1 MANLNKRRFITQLP
15 AVHQTDILKN
25 FFAATID
32 NLFQPGASEAISG
45 YVGQKPSYYDALKDF
60 YVPEETPAREAYQL
74 EPAMVSINGA
84 SEMSHSL
91 CYDDLINYLRSQGAD
106 VSNHNRLFDG
116 EYYSWSP
123 PVDLDK
129 LNNPRQYVWM
139 GGLSSEEDRRTA
151 MVLRAPRL
159 ISGFDGDNTFP
170 LPPAN
175 PDYQG
180 KFESPVVLVNG
191 FPARATF
198 TSSHATVIGNL
209 TNGDRIETI
218 RYGDLTLVLN
228 GQKNFNFSYLL
239 AWSNQTSN
247 VDANN
252 VYRTN
257 LPRTYKVGE
266 VVWAR
271 QDVTTAYKAWRC
283 VTEHQA
289 GSEFETA
296 YWTAVLG
303 AEKATSGVSVRL
315 EDGIGAIAAHAPDW
329 EAVTVYALG
338 ARVRYKGDYYTCT
351 TAHTSEALFDE
362 TQWQVVGT
370 VARRFFMDGVGTKI
384 ELTPDYTTHAGGR
397 VPHHIIIDRRSRE
410 DSPWTQRN
418 MWVHRSSL
426 EWTGLLY
433 SERQATRP
441 IIEFLPDIELFNY
454 GSRRLADVNSTLSTE
469 MAKVRDNYDL
479 YPYDLLPWQEEDV
492 AVSRINGQ
500 PIGYLSYYKKNPDGT
515 YVLDGAGNPVKER
528 REPFGCVEV
537 DAFKPTH
544 LWAATMPFDPGARI
558 IVGNSFFESTAAHV
572 ASATFQADLDAGL
585 WVRVDGYLLKPGDR
599 LLVRQ
604 SSTTEPEL
612 NNLVYRVVANYDV
625 DLPDGSEADV
635 LELIAEAP
643 PERGDIIRVIRNG
656 EASVFADTDEY
667 WFNGEQWVLAQESG
681 SAPLFMLYDA
691 DQNRLN
697 DDSIYLG
704 TDFTGSRLFGFK
716 LGTGTPDKVLGFPL
730 ANNQYAQPIF
740 EVDPITRRTTFEGGE
755 VGGYYYHHFLEPLG
769 EGTYSNNW
777 FPVAKPSS
785 QALINGV
792 YEIPLNLQANPGNEE
807 VTFISRNEWF
817 DHFSNVMTQQEGFEG
832 HPYAVNNWRDTAKNL
847 GNGNKI
853 LQHRSPLLKTMLIA
867 SDSTFDVL
875 AALRYVEQEYTRY
888 RFKFVQKIVE
898 FRNSGTLTDA
908 DEPSVWVQ
916 SIIEALRLNK
926 SAEFPF
932 VLSNVGGGQFF
943 VPPTPAALGVGHSV
957 EPALLNGVLRCHDG
971 AEVPLFG
978 DHRDAIMLAFEQRIY
993 ANIPQQF
1000 KTEDRPIFDLMRYV
1014 EGFWFKDADNGYSR
1028 AEMNAIMAPMFER
1041 WAQNQRLDYRTNTS
1055 YAPGDPFSWNYSTC
1069 TDRDNNPV
1077 VAGNYRGLYNHYY
1090 DTDRPHVA
1098 PWEML
1103 GFAEEPVWWTQEY
1116 GLAPYTMGNAK
1127 MWEDLRDGRIQQGPR
1142 EGIDPRYSRP
1152 TLLDFIPVD
1161 DEGNLLDPVTLGMVQ
1176 SAPTHQNAIK
1186 PWKFG
1191 DGGAIETLWRASPG
1205 YGFSLAQAGFLMKP
1219 ARFVEQCWDTINIAR
1234 DASGQW
1240 IYLPTGNRPLNNMV
1254 TVHGEMLRDGS
1265 RFYGSGVQQW
1275 ISDYMVSKGQ
1285 NPSLLGNA
1293 VRGLGVHLA
1302 HKVGGFT
1309 SSTAIRVLADNFGLV
1324 PADDVKIELYRSPS
1338 ISEEV
1343 YSGVLI
1349 EWTGSGYR
1357 VIGYDVR
1364 TPSFTIDPGLTTG
1377 PKGVISLAPSVEP
1390 TFNVWSSNV
1399 YYSTN
1404 TRVVHDNV
1412 YYEANKPHTSGITF
1426 EGQYWKALGA
1436 IAPQAPRVTTYL
1448 LGTGEDVVVPYG
1460 TTFDSYQEV
1469 ADFLLGY
1476 ERYLVRRGWVF
1487 DDLETDAYTVR
1498 DWSAATKE
1506 FLSWAQVTWE
1516 PGSFITLSPAAEG
1529 AKFIA
1534 EHGMVLDTLNPINGA
1549 YGLVDRTGYP
1559 IDRRNVVVDRID
1571 GQASLASKDSDLY
1584 GARLHVGE
1592 IEHVLFF
1599 SNTTIFGDIIY
1610 APLFNLRQPRLRL
1623 IGNRS
1628 TDWTGRLDAP
1638 GYVLIDGEI
1647 VSNFDKAATD
1657 LQTMFDIEKADNAE
1671 LRDHA
1676 RHVIG
1681 YDSRSYFQSLVLSET
1696 EQFEFYQGMIHQKG
1710 APGAFNKLMR
1720 SDYIEQ
1726 SRDLRF
1732 FEEWAIKIDEFG
1744 ALGGRSRASFLLG
1757 TSSLRNDPQ
1766 MIQFRNTG
1774 EPTANAEWQELID
1787 IGVNID
1793 KKWVERPKNP
1803 MVTFPQHKSYAPPE
1817 NSLPMSGYVRLNEV
1831 DSVIWDNDGL
1841 APLLAN
1847 GGLGLGKR
1855 IWIHNVTGTVSTP
1868 DAPEWSF
1875 VPRGVSPELDIAEGW
1890 VDANGNVPS
1899 IAPYLFVQENGT
1911 TAFRSKKC
1919 EAPFVTSRQF
1929 TSVVGKVYEAEF
1941 RVRKTVKET
1950 NGKKAILRPGFDGMV
1965 NGSIAPNLSGEPT
1978 NAAMGVKS
1986 GVGYNSSRDWIDT
1999 SDWVLNQWYVINL
2012 SWAPT
2017 RSYDYVRE
2025 RIRINRADSTDA
2037 TFKSVNY
2044 SNAVFEMEEPTI
2056 TAQDAHGW
2064 NVMQVFDAAQDGLTN
2079 QIIRLDTKREN
2090 AAISDGITRIVLA
2103 RPHGLTDAHVGST
2116 IVIDG
2121 MTQTQTD
2128 LNGLQIIVNAGANW
2142 IDVLADNSIGLDFA
2156 TVSIPGPKVR
2166 ILRPVRFRNED
2177 LMNQHRS
2184 LKGVKDGD
2192 VVYLDGATP
2201 NDPWRVYRR
2210 RRTRLGLTY
2219 WESFRRQPYRVDATA
2234 VTSALVYDLKTKITS
2249 ESISPEPLVLHHF
2262 DVLSPQN
2269 GIVVGRAE
2277 REIDFKLQNDPA
2289 NYSETGWGRSQIG
2302 RVWWDISRVRFLE
2315 PETDYVVFGQSNEQ
2329 RFETE
2334 ATYRSLNWG
2343 KIAPGSRVDVYEW
2356 TRQRLTPTEWML
2368 AKAKSKDPSQY
2379 EGTPYGFVGLE
2390 STFDEDFGETFAQ
2403 IPLDGEFVGRLEWDD
2418 ELGRDEM
2425 FYYYWMA
2432 GLTTKP
2438 KVDFRNL
2445 DIAAVRQII
2454 TTPLAQDRPWMAP
2467 ILPNSL
2473 VVGGLSSYLDD
2484 NFDLDAEIKRSGT
2497 VIQVEIDEDPTNDG
2511 VIHDEWLLLR
2521 PNDERSQPP
2530 EWLWEKMRDSL
2541 VGFDNSLTA
2550 VPAPPEIV
2558 IGEAPITNGPVFD
2571 FPPYDLEAP
2580 ENEPYFPNTED
2591 DND

>member
-60 YVPEETPAREAYQL
+60 YVAEASASREAYQL
-74 EPAMVSINGA
+74 EPAMVSTNTAGD
-84 SEMSHSL
+84 MSHSL

-106 VSNHNRLFDG
+106 VSNHNRLFEGD
-116 EYYSWSP
+116 YYSWSP

-139 GGLSSEEDRRTA
+139 GGLTSEEDRRTA
-151 MVLRAPRL
+151 LVLRAPRE
-159 ISGFDGDNTFP
+159 ISGFAGDNTFP

-175 PDYQG
+175 PAYQG
-180 KFESPVVLVNG
+180 KFEYPVVLVNG
-191 FPARATF
+191 SPARATF
-198 TSSHATVIGNL
+198 TSSHATVIADL
-209 TNGDRIETI
+209 VNGDRIETI

-228 GQKNFNFSYLL
+228 GQKDFDFSYLMP
-239 AWSNQTSN
+239 WSKETSN
-247 VDANN
+247 VNSDNE
-252 VYRTN
+252 YRTN
-257 LPRTYKVGE
+257 LNRTYLVGD

-271 QDVTTAYKAWRC
+271 QDVTTPYKAWRC
-283 VTEHQA
+283 VTEHA
-289 GSEFETA
+289 AETDFNVD
-296 YWTAVLG
+296 YWTTVQD

-315 EDGIGAIAAHAPDW
+315 EDGMGTIAAHAVDW
-329 EAVTVYALG
+329 EPSKVYTVG
-338 ARVRYKGDYYTCT
+338 ARVRYKGIYYTC
-351 TAHTSEALFDE
+351 AVSHTSEALFDDPN
-362 TQWQVVGT
+362 WKSVGT
-370 VARRFFMDGVGTKI
+370 VARRFFVDGVGTKI
-384 ELTPDYTTHAGGR
+384 ELTPDYTTHSGGR
-397 VPHHIIIDRRSRE
+397 VPHHVVIDRRSRE
-410 DSPWTQRN
+410 NSPWTQRN
-418 MWVHRSSL
+418 LWVHRSTL
-426 EWTGLLY
+426 DWTGMLFND
-433 SERQATRP
+433 RQAARP

-479 YPYDLLPWQEEDV
+479 YPYDVLPWQEEDI

-515 YVLDGAGNPVKER
+515 YETIGGEPIKER

-544 LWAATMPFDPGARI
+544 LWAAGAPFDSGARI
-558 IVGNSFFESTAAHV
+558 IVGNAFFESVSSHV
-572 ASATFQADLDAGL
+572 ASASFQEDFDTGL

-604 SSTTEPEL
+604 NSTTEPEL

-625 DLPDGSEADV
+625 ELTGVGGEADV

-643 PERGDIIRVIRNG
+643 PERGDIIRVLRNG
-656 EASVFADTDEY
+656 ETSVFSDTDEY
-667 WFNGEQWVLAQESG
+667 WFNGEQWLLAQESG

-704 TDFTGSRLFGFK
+704 TDFSGSRLFGFK
-716 LGTGTPDKVLGFPL
+716 QGTGKPDAVLGFPL
-730 ANNQYAQPIF
+730 DNNQYAQPIF
-740 EVDPITRRTTFEGGE
+740 EVDPITRRTSFEGGE
-755 VGGYYYHHFLEPLG
+755 VGGYYYHHFLAPVG
-769 EGTYSNNW
+769 EGTFSNNW

-785 QALINGV
+785 QDQVNGV

-817 DHFSNVMTQQEGFEG
+817 DHFSNVMTQQDGFTG
-832 HPYAVNNWRDTAKNL
+832 HPYAVNNWRDTTKNL

-867 SDSTFDVL
+867 SDSTFDL
-875 AALRYVEQEYTRY
+875 LSALRYVEQEYTRY
-888 RFKFVQKIVE
+888 RFKFVQKIIE
-898 FRNSGTLTDA
+898 FRNSGTLNDA
-908 DEPSVWVQ
+908 DEPSLWVQ
-916 SIIEALRLNK
+916 TIIESLRLNK

-932 VLSNVGGGQFF
+932 VLSNTAGGQFF
-943 VPPTPAALGVGHSV
+943 IPPTPAALGIASNVQ
-957 EPALLNGVLRCHDG
+957 PALIDGVLRCHDG
-971 AEVPLFG
+971 AEVPAFG
-978 DHRDAIMLAFEQRIY
+978 DHRDAIMLAFEQRVY
-993 ANIPQQF
+993 NDIPEQF
-1000 KTEDRPIFDLMRYV
+1000 KTEARPIFDLARYV
-1014 EGFWFKDADNGYSR
+1014 EGHWFKDEAFGYSR
-1028 AEMNAIMAPMFER
+1028 AEMNTIMAPMFER
-1041 WAQNQRLDYRTNTS
+1041 WAQNQRLDYRTNS
-1055 YAPGDPFSWNYSTC
+1055 SFAPGDPFSWNYSSC
-1069 TDRDNNPV
+1069 TDNDGNPV
-1077 VAGNYRGLYNHYY
+1077 VAGNYRGLFNHYY

-1103 GFAEEPVWWTQEY
+1103 GFVEEPVWWVQEY
-1116 GLAPYTMGNAK
+1116 GAAPYTSGNDK
-1127 MWEDLRDGRIQQGPR
+1127 LWEDLRDGRIAQGVRQGVDTRYAR
-1142 EGIDPRYSRP
+1142 E
-1152 TLLDFIPVD
+1152 TLLEIIPVD
-1161 DEGNLLDPVTLGMVQ
+1161 DEGNLIDPVTLGMVAA
-1176 SAPTHQNAIK
+1176 APTHQTATK

-1191 DGGAIETLWRASPG
+1191 DGGAVETLWRSSPG
-1205 YGFSLAQAGFLMKP
+1205 YAFSLAQAGFLMKP
-1219 ARFVEQCWDTINIAR
+1219 ARFVEHCWDTINIAR
-1234 DASGQW
+1234 DSSGQW
-1240 IYLPTGNRPLNNMV
+1240 IYLPTGNRPLNSMV
-1254 TVHGEMLRDGS
+1254 TVHGEFLADGS

-1275 ISDYMVSKGQ
+1275 ISDHMVSKGQ
-1285 NPSLLGNA
+1285 NPSLLGQA
-1293 VRGLGVHLA
+1293 VRGLGVRLA

-1309 SSTAIRVLADNFGLV
+1309 SSEAVRVLADNFGLV
-1324 PADDVKIELYRSPS
+1324 PSDDVSIELYRSPS

-1349 EWTGSGYR
+1349 EWTGSGWR
-1357 VIGYDVR
+1357 VVGYDVR
-1364 TPSFTIDPGLTTG
+1364 TPSFIMDPGLETG

-1390 TFNVWSSNV
+1390 TFNIWSSNV

-1412 YYEANKPHTSGITF
+1412 YYEAVKPHTSGNDF
-1426 EGQYWKALGA
+1426 EGQYWKALGGVQA
-1436 IAPQAPRVTTYL
+1436 QAPRVTTYL
-1448 LGTGEDVVVPYG
+1448 LGTGEDVTVPYG
-1460 TTFDSYQEV
+1460 TVFSSYQEV

-1529 AKFIA
+1529 ARFVA
-1534 EHGMVLDTLNPINGA
+1534 EHGMVLDTLNPVNGA

-1559 IDRRNVVVDRID
+1559 IDRRNVVVNRID
-1571 GQASLASKDSDLY
+1571 GEASLASKDSDVF

-1610 APLFNLRQPRLRL
+1610 APLFNLRQPRLRI

-1647 VSNFDKAATD
+1647 VSNFHKASED

-1726 SRDLRF
+1726 SRELRF
-1732 FEEWAIKIDEFG
+1732 FEEWAIKIDEYG

-1757 TSSLRNDPQ
+1757 TASLRNDPQ

-1774 EPTANAEWQELID
+1774 DATQNAEWQELID
-1787 IGVNID
+1787 IGINID
-1793 KKWVERPKNP
+1793 KKWIERPKNP
-1803 MVTFPQHKSYAPPE
+1803 MVTFPQHKTYAPSA
-1817 NSLPMSGYVRLNEV
+1817 NALPMSGYARLNEV
-1831 DSVIWDNDGL
+1831 DHTIWSNDELPAL
-1841 APLLAN
+1841 ATS
-1847 GGLGLGKR
+1847 GGLGLNKR
-1855 IWIHNVTGTVSTP
+1855 VWIHDVTGVSVAP

-1875 VPRGVSPELDIAEGW
+1875 VARNAPLPAPQPETNIAEGW
-1890 VDANGNVPS
+1890 LDANGNLPD
-1899 IAPYLFVQENGT
+1899 IKPYLFIQENGS

-1919 EAPFVTSRQF
+1919 ESPFVTSRQF

-1941 RVRKTVKET
+1941 RLRKTVKET
-1950 NGKKAILRPGFDGMV
+1950 NGHKALLRPGFDGYE
-1965 NGSIAPNLSGEPT
+1965 NGQIVEGS
-1978 NAAMGVKS
+1978 AAMGTKS
-1986 GVGYNSSRDWIDT
+1986 GVGFDAQLDMIDT
-1999 SDWVLNQWYVINL
+1999 TDWVLNQWYVVNL
-2012 SWAPT
+2012 RWSPT
-2017 RSYDYVRE
+2017 RGYDYVRE
-2025 RIRINRADSTDA
+2025 RIRINRSLSTSGV
-2037 TFKSVNY
+2037 FKGTDY
-2044 SNAVFEMEEPTI
+2044 SNAVFEMEEPVI
-2056 TAQDAHGW
+2056 SAQDAHGW
-2064 NVMQVFDAAQDGLTN
+2064 QVLQVFNAAQDGLDN
-2079 QIIRLDTKREN
+2079 QIVRLDTLREN
-2090 AAISDGITRIVLA
+2090 AAIPSHMTRIVLE
-2103 RPHGLTDAHVGST
+2103 REHGLSDVHVGST
-2116 IVIDG
+2116 IIVEG
-2121 MTQTQTD
+2121 RTQTQTD
-2128 LNGLQIIVNAGANW
+2128 LNGVQIVANAGANW
-2142 IDVLADNSIGLDFA
+2142 IDVVADNSIGVDFA
-2156 TVSIPGPKVR
+2156 TVSIAGPKVR
-2166 ILRPVRFRNED
+2166 VLRSVRFRNEE

-2184 LKGVKDGD
+2184 LKGVNDGD
-2192 VVYLDGATP
+2192 IVYLDGATA

-2210 RRTRLGLTY
+2210 NRTRLGLTY
-2219 WESFRRQPYRVDATA
+2219 WESIRRQPYRVDASA
-2234 VTSALVYDLKTKITS
+2234 ISSALIYDLKTKITS
-2249 ESISPEPLVLHHF
+2249 DSISPEPLVLHNF

-2269 GIVVGRAE
+2269 GVIVGRAE
-2277 REIDFKLQNDPA
+2277 REIDFKLRHDPA
-2289 NYSETGWGRSQIG
+2289 NYSDIGWGQSQIG

-2315 PETDYVVFGQSNEQ
+2315 TETDYVVFGQSNEQ

-2334 ATYRSLNWG
+2334 ATYRALNWG
-2343 KIAPGSRVDVYEW
+2343 KVAPGSRVDVYEW
-2356 TRQRLTPTEWML
+2356 TRQKLSPSEWMI
-2368 AKAKSKDPSQY
+2368 AKAKSKDKSEY
-2379 EGTPYGFVGLE
+2379 EGVPYGFVGQEAL
-2390 STFDEDFGETFAQ
+2390 FDEDSGETFAQ
-2403 IPLDGEFVGRLEWDD
+2403 LPADTPFIERVEWDS
-2418 ELGRDEM
+2418 EIGRDVTV
-2425 FYYYWMA
+2425 YYYWMA
-2432 GLTTKP
+2432 GLTSKP
-2438 KVDFRNL
+2438 KVDFRKL
-2445 DIAAVRQII
+2445 DIAAVKQII
-2454 TTPLAQDRPWMAP
+2454 TTPLAQDLPWMAP

-2484 NFDLDAEIKRSGT
+2484 NFDIDAEIKRSGT
-2497 VIQVEIDEDPTNDG
+2497 VIRVEIDEDPTNDG
-2511 VIHDEWLLLR
+2511 VVHDEWLLLR

-2530 EWLWEKMRDSL
+2530 EWLWEKLRDSL
-2541 VGFDNSLTA
+2541 VGFDNSMNL
-2550 VPAPPEIV
+2550 VPAPPEI
-2558 IGEAPITNGPVFD
+2558 ILGEAPVTNAPIFEE
-2571 FPPYDLEAP
+2571 PPYKLTGP
-2580 ENEPYFPNTED
+2580 ENEPYYPNIED

>member
-60 YVPEETPAREAYQL
+60 YVPESTPAREAYQL
-74 EPAMVSINGA
+74 EPAMVSTNSA
-84 SEMSHSL
+84 SQMSHSL

-139 GGLSSEEDRRTA
+139 GGLTSEEDRRSA
-151 MVLRAPRL
+151 LVLRAPRL
-159 ISGFDGDNTFP
+159 ISGFAGDNTFP
-170 LPPAN
+170 LPTAN
-175 PDYQG
+175 PAYQG
-180 KFESPVVLVNG
+180 KYEHPVVLVNG

-198 TSSHATVIGNL
+198 TSSHATIITDLVD
-209 TNGDRIETI
+209 GDRIETI

-228 GQKNFNFSYLL
+228 GQKEADFSYLM
-239 AWSNQTSN
+239 AWNKQTSN
-247 VDANN
+247 VDASN

-257 LPRTYKVGE
+257 LTRTYLVGD

-271 QDVTTAYKAWRC
+271 QDVTTPYKAWRC
-283 VTEHQA
+283 VVEHEA
-289 GSEFETA
+289 GDEFKIDF
-296 YWTAVLG
+296 WTAVLG

-315 EDGIGAIAAHAPDW
+315 EDGIGTMAAHASDW
-329 EAVTVYALG
+329 EAATTYARG
-338 ARVRYKGDYYTCT
+338 ARIRHKGDYLVCVE
-351 TAHTSEALFDE
+351 AHTSEALFDAPK
-362 TQWQVVGT
+362 WQVVGS
-370 VARRFFMDGVGTKI
+370 VARRFFVDGVGSKI
-384 ELTPDYTTHAGGR
+384 ELTADYTTHSGGR
-397 VPHHIIIDRRSRE
+397 IPHHVVIDRRSRE

-418 MWVHRSSL
+418 VWVHRQTL
-426 EWTGLLY
+426 EWTGMAFND
-433 SERQATRP
+433 RQAKRP

-479 YPYDLLPWQEEDV
+479 YPYDVLPWQEEDV

-500 PIGYLSYYKKNPDGT
+500 PIGYLSFYKKNDDGS
-515 YVLDGAGNPVKER
+515 YVLGADGQPVKER

-544 LWAATMPFDPGARI
+544 LWAPSTPFDPAARI
-558 IVGNSFFESTAAHV
+558 IVGNAFFESVSAHV
-572 ASATFQADLDAGL
+572 ASSSFQDDLDAGL

-604 SSTTEPEL
+604 SSTSEPEL
-612 NNLVYRVVANYDV
+612 NNLVYRVIANNDV
-625 DLPDGSEADV
+625 ELASGGEADV

-643 PERGDIIRVIRNG
+643 PERGDIIRVLRNG
-656 EASVFADTDEY
+656 ETSVFADTDEY
-667 WFNGEQWVLAQESG
+667 WFDGERWLLAQEGG

-691 DQNRLN
+691 DQNKLN
-697 DDSIYLG
+697 DDNIYLG
-704 TDFTGSRLFGFK
+704 TDFAGSRLFGFK
-716 LGTGTPDKVLGFPL
+716 LGTGKPDSVLGFPV

-755 VGGYYYHHFLEPLG
+755 VGGYYYHHFLDTTGPG
-769 EGTYSNNW
+769 SFSNNW
-777 FPVAKPSS
+777 FPVAAPSS
-785 QALINGV
+785 QALVNGV

-817 DHFSNVMTQQEGFEG
+817 DHFSHVMTQQEGFEG

-867 SDSTFDVL
+867 SDAKFDVL

-888 RFKFVQKIVE
+888 RFKFVQKIKE
-898 FRNSGTLTDA
+898 FRDAGNLTDN
-908 DEPSVWVQ
+908 DEPSLWVQ

-932 VLSNVGGGQFF
+932 VLSNTAGDQFF
-943 VPPTPAALGVGHSV
+943 IPPTPACLGIGVNTQPDIIGS
-957 EPALLNGVLRCHDG
+957 VLRCHDG
-971 AEVPLFG
+971 AEIPTFG
-978 DHRDAIMLAFEQRIY
+978 DFRDPIMLAFERRVY
-993 ANIPQQF
+993 DNIPEQF
-1000 KTEDRPIFDLMRYV
+1000 KTENRPIFDLSRYV
-1014 EGFWFKDADNGYSR
+1014 EGFWFKDEASGYSR
-1028 AEMNAIMAPMFER
+1028 KEMNAIMAPMFER
-1041 WAQNQRLDYRTNTS
+1041 WSQNQRLDYRTNTS

-1069 TDRDNNPV
+1069 TDRDYNPV
-1077 VAGNYRGLYNHYY
+1077 VAGNYRGIYQHYF
-1090 DTDRPHVA
+1090 DTDRPHA
-1098 PWEML
+1098 CPWEML
-1103 GFAEEPVWWTQEY
+1103 GFAEEPIWWAMEY
-1116 GLAPYTMGNAK
+1116 GLAPYTSGNEK
-1127 MWEDLRDGRIQQGPR
+1127 LWEDLRDGRIAQGPR
-1142 EGIDPRYSRP
+1142 KGIDPRYARP
-1152 TLLDFIPVD
+1152 TLLDYVPVD
-1161 DEGNLLDPVTLGMVQ
+1161 DEGNLLDPVTLGMVAQ
-1176 SAPTHQNAIK
+1176 APTHQNAIK

-1191 DGGAIETLWRASPG
+1191 DGGAVETLWRSSPG
-1205 YGFSLAQAGFLMKP
+1205 YTFSLAQAGFLMKP
-1219 ARFVEQCWDTINIAR
+1219 ARFIEQCWDTINNVR

-1240 IYLPTGNRPLNNMV
+1240 IYLPTGNRPLNSMV
-1254 TVHGEMLRDGS
+1254 TVHGEFLADGS

-1275 ISDYMVSKGQ
+1275 ISDHMVAKGQ
-1285 NPSLLGNA
+1285 NPSLLGQA
-1293 VRGLGVHLA
+1293 VRGLGVRLA

-1309 SSTAIRVLADNFGLV
+1309 SSEAIRVLADNFGLV
-1324 PADDVKIELYRSPS
+1324 PSDDVKIELYNSPS

-1349 EWTGSGYR
+1349 EWTGSGWR

-1364 TPSFTIDPGLTTG
+1364 TPSFTIDPGLVAG
-1377 PKGVISLAPSVEP
+1377 PKGVISLAPSIEP
-1390 TFNVWSSNV
+1390 TFNIWAANV

-1404 TRVVHDNV
+1404 TRVVYDNV
-1412 YYEANKPHTSGITF
+1412 YYEANKPHTSGMTF
-1426 EGQYWKALGA
+1426 EGQYWKALGS

-1448 LGTGEDVVVPYG
+1448 LGTGEETVVPYG
-1460 TTFDSYQEV
+1460 TIFHDYQEV

-1476 ERYLVRRGWVF
+1476 ERHLVRRGWVF
-1487 DDLETDAYTVR
+1487 DDLETDTNAVR

-1529 AKFIA
+1529 ATFVA
-1534 EHGMVLDTLNPINGA
+1534 DHGMVLDTLNPINGA
-1549 YGLVDRTGYP
+1549 FGLVDRTGFP

-1571 GQASLASKDSDLY
+1571 GKATLASKDSDLY

-1647 VSNFDKAATD
+1647 VSNFDKASTD

-1732 FEEWAIKIDEFG
+1732 FEEWAIKIDEYG

-1774 EPTANAEWQELID
+1774 EPTVNSEWQELID

-1803 MVTFPQHKSYAPPE
+1803 MVTFPQHKTYRQPE

-1831 DSVIWDNDGL
+1831 DLSIWSTDDLSTLYTSGS
-1841 APLLAN
+1841 
-1847 GGLGLGKR
+1847 LGLGKR
-1855 IWIHNVTGTVSTP
+1855 IWIHNVTGTVAPP
-1868 DAPEWSF
+1868 DKPEWSF

-1890 VDANGNVPS
+1890 VDANGNVPD
-1899 IAPYLFVQENGT
+1899 IKPYLFIQEDGT

-1929 TSVVGKVYEAEF
+1929 TPVVGKVYEAEF
-1941 RVRKTVKET
+1941 RVRKTFKET
-1950 NGKKAILRPGFDGMV
+1950 NGKKAILRPGFDGIV
-1965 NGSIAPNLSGEPT
+1965 DGSIAPTPPGGPT
-1978 NAAMGVKS
+1978 NAAMGAKS
-1986 GVGYNSSRDWIDT
+1986 GVGFNAARDWIDT
-1999 SDWVLNQWYVINL
+1999 TEWELNQWYVINL
-2012 SWAPT
+2012 KWTPT

-2025 RIRINRADSTDA
+2025 RIRINRADTDNL
-2037 TFKSVNY
+2037 TFKSVDY

-2064 NVMQVFDAAQDGLTN
+2064 NVMQVFNASKDGLEN

-2090 AAISDGITRIVLA
+2090 PAISESVTRVVLA
-2103 RPHGLTDAHVGST
+2103 RPHGLTDVHAGYS

-2121 MTQTQTD
+2121 LTQTQTD
-2128 LNGLQIIVNAGANW
+2128 LEGLQIIANAGDNW
-2142 IDVLADNSIGLDFA
+2142 IDVIAENAIGVDFS
-2156 TVSIPGPKVR
+2156 TVSVPGPKVR
-2166 ILRPVRFRNED
+2166 ILRPVRFRNEE
-2177 LMNQHRS
+2177 LMNQHRT
-2184 LKGVKDGD
+2184 LKGVEDGD

-2210 RRTRLGLTY
+2210 RRTRLGMVY
-2219 WESFRRQPYRVDATA
+2219 WESFRRQPYRIDAST
-2234 VTSALVYDLKTKITS
+2234 VSSALVYDLKTKIA
-2249 ESISPEPLVLHHF
+2249 EGSICPEPLVLHHF
-2262 DVLSPQN
+2262 DVVSPQN

-2277 REIDFKLQNDPA
+2277 REIDFKLRHDPA
-2289 NYSETGWGRSQIG
+2289 NYNDTGWGRAEVG

-2315 PETDYVVFGQSNEQ
+2315 TETDYVVFGQSNEQ
-2329 RFETE
+2329 RFEAE

-2343 KIAPGSRVDVYEW
+2343 KIAPGSRVDIYEW
-2356 TRQRLTPTEWML
+2356 TRQRLTPTEWMV
-2368 AKAKSKDPSQY
+2368 AKAKAKDRTEY
-2379 EGTPYGFVGLE
+2379 EGTPFGFVGIE
-2390 STFDEDFGETFAQ
+2390 QTFDEDFGETFAQ
-2403 IPLDGEFVGRLEWDD
+2403 LPLDGEFVSRLEWDD

-2425 FYYYWMA
+2425 FYYYWMS
-2432 GLTTKP
+2432 GLTVKP
-2438 KVDFRNL
+2438 KVSFRNI
-2445 DIAAVRQII
+2445 DISAVKQII
-2454 TTPLAQDRPWMAP
+2454 TSPLAQENPWMAP
-2467 ILPNSL
+2467 ILPNAM
-2473 VVGGLSSYLDD
+2473 VVGGLSSHLDD
-2484 NFDLDAEIKRSGT
+2484 NFDGDAEIKRSGT
-2497 VIQVEIDEDPTNDG
+2497 VIQVEIDEDPANDG

-2541 VGFDNSLTA
+2541 VGFDNSLSL
-2550 VPAPPEIV
+2550 VPAPAEIV
-2558 IGEAPITNGPVFD
+2558 IAESPVTNGPVFEKA
-2571 FPPYDLEAP
+2571 PYNLEGL
-2580 ENEPYFPNTED
+2580 ENEPYYPNIED